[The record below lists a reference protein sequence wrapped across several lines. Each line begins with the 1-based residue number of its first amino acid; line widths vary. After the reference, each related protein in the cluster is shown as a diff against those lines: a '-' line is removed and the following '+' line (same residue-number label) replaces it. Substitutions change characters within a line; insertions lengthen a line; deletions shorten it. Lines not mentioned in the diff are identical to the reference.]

1 MGVLGLLSTVINL
14 GTSNRAIF
22 QIFFELAKNF
32 GSVTT
37 FSLIVIGVGV
47 VVILVVMLIGEV
59 IRNQREREEQKR
71 RETDDRWRREAAES
85 DEKKFREK
93 QLDLQMQQLEIQK
106 RNSSKP
112 TCDDATAFKVVHDL
126 VIKAQEPVNKL
137 FKKYISSGDCMAAME
152 LAEAVLFSSMLEVL
166 SNAKA
171 TGRQFDEEEL
181 IQSVL
186 TGSLL
191 EFTKKCGN
199 HQEKQKKK

>member
-1 MGVLGLLSTVINL
+1 MKYICLTFIAALTIAS
-14 GTSNRAIF
+14 SSAIGY
-22 QIFFELAKNF
+22 ESCWEYKNKND
-32 GSVTT
+32 TT
-37 FSLIVIGVGV
+37 GYNACESRN
-47 VVILVVMLIGEV
+47 MSD

-112 TCDDATAFKVVHDL
+112 TCDDATALKVVHDL

-171 TGRQFDEEEL
+171 TGRQFDAEEL